1 MKLRITPLFPVKRF
15 AAMAAAC
22 VMLVSVAAC
31 GSKSDSGATVN
42 PGEAIISVNNT
53 EPQSP
58 LVPADTNEMGGGKV
72 IRYLFEGLVS
82 YDVNGKQHLEV
93 AKSITPND
101 DASQFTIV
109 INDGWKFTNGEAV
122 TASSF
127 ADAWSYAANV
137 KHAMKQASRMSIIKG
152 YDELQDPNVS
162 DDAKLSGLEV
172 KDDHTLVVT
181 LNHSDSVFPVQLA
194 HQSFFPLPSVAYKDI
209 KAFGKNPIGNGPYK
223 LKSWDVSKSITVVK
237 NPDYKGSRT
246 VKNGGIEFRVYTD
259 EDSAYA
265 DVLAGNL
272 DVLDA
277 VPPSA
282 VKTFR
287 TAKNVTA
294 YSQAGSTYQGFVIPE
309 RLDHFGFDEEGQLRR
324 QAISMAINRKQI
336 VDKVF
341 SNTKTVATDFTS
353 PLVPE
358 YSKDL
363 KGAANLEYNP
373 EEAKKLWAQANKVSP
388 WSGDFKIAYNAD
400 GSHKAWVDA
409 VANQIKNTLGINAEG
424 DSYPTFSDIRDRVT
438 DRTIATAFRS
448 GWMLD
453 YPSAEDYLTPL
464 YSSASADGH
473 GSNDGDYKSPKFDQ
487 ELADALSQ
495 TDESKRT
502 AALQEAQETL
512 LQDLLDS
519 GAISGSTVV
528 IWDYAPLLFDEDFA
542 SFLFYPVDGSPA
554 SFTSFKLDK
563 VTVNGLSCQTLQ
575 VTTPE
580 EVSAYLASI
589 GYDAGGFGYVEIT
602 YDEDKAQAAATEHY
616 TDENGK
622 NYPLLA
628 FSFTYTA
635 TQADGSQV
643 KGSFTD
649 NYYLDE

>member
-1 MKLRITPLFPVKRF
+1 MKLRITPVFPVKRF

-22 VMLVSVAAC
+22 VMLASVAAC

-373 EEAKKLWAQANKVSP
+373 EEAKKLWAQANKISP

-512 LQDLLDS
+512 LQDLPS
-519 GAISGSTVV
+519 I
-528 IWDYAPLLFDEDFA
+528 PLWCDNVA
-542 SFLFYPVDGSPA
+542 A
-554 SFTSFKLDK
+554 
-563 VTVNGLSCQTLQ
+563 
-575 VTTPE
+575 
-580 EVSAYLASI
+580 VSAQNVKNVQFDYTNMPT
-589 GYDAGGFGYVEIT
+589 YNTIT
-602 YDEDKAQAAATEHY
+602 K
-616 TDENGK
+616 
-622 NYPLLA
+622 
-628 FSFTYTA
+628 
-635 TQADGSQV
+635 
-643 KGSFTD
+643 
-649 NYYLDE
+649 

>member
-1 MKLRITPLFPVKRF
+1 
-15 AAMAAAC
+15 MAEIIYDDGAD
-22 VMLVSVAAC
+22 LSLIQSKKVAIIGY
-31 GSKSDSGATVN
+31 GSQGHAHALNLKDSGVDVVVGLR
-42 PGEAIISVNNT
+42 PGSSSWAKAEA
-53 EPQSP
+53 
-58 LVPADTNEMGGGKV
+58 A
-72 IRYLFEGLVS
+72 
-82 YDVNGKQHLEV
+82 
-93 AKSITPND
+93 
-101 DASQFTIV
+101 
-109 INDGWKFTNGEAV
+109 
-122 TASSF
+122 
-127 ADAWSYAANV
+127 
-137 KHAMKQASRMSIIKG
+137 
-152 YDELQDPNVS
+152 
-162 DDAKLSGLEV
+162 GLEV

-277 VPPSA
+277 VPSSA

-373 EEAKKLWAQANKVSP
+373 EEAKKLWAQANKISP

-512 LQDLLDS
+512 LQDLPS
-519 GAISGSTVV
+519 I
-528 IWDYAPLLFDEDFA
+528 PLWCDNVA
-542 SFLFYPVDGSPA
+542 A
-554 SFTSFKLDK
+554 
-563 VTVNGLSCQTLQ
+563 
-575 VTTPE
+575 
-580 EVSAYLASI
+580 VSAQNVKNVQFDYTNMPT
-589 GYDAGGFGYVEIT
+589 YNTIT
-602 YDEDKAQAAATEHY
+602 K
-616 TDENGK
+616 
-622 NYPLLA
+622 
-628 FSFTYTA
+628 
-635 TQADGSQV
+635 
-643 KGSFTD
+643 
-649 NYYLDE
+649 

>member
-1 MKLRITPLFPVKRF
+1 MVNQTFYDLGTAPSVIRRLFAYGLEQAKIVGRENVFDYSLGNPSIPAPKKVNESIHKLVDETDSIQLHGYSMAPGFEEPRAAIAADLSRRFGLDIRSSELFLTCG
-15 AAMAAAC
+15 AAPA
-22 VMLVSVAAC
+22 L
-31 GSKSDSGATVN
+31 
-42 PGEAIISVNNT
+42 ISVIKALVVDGDSEIMVIAPFFPEYAPFITANGGKMVV
-53 EPQSP
+53 
-58 LVPADTNEMGGGKV
+58 VPADTNEMGGGKV

-373 EEAKKLWAQANKVSP
+373 EEAKKLWAQANKISP

-512 LQDLLDS
+512 LQDLPS
-519 GAISGSTVV
+519 I
-528 IWDYAPLLFDEDFA
+528 PLWCDNVA
-542 SFLFYPVDGSPA
+542 A
-554 SFTSFKLDK
+554 
-563 VTVNGLSCQTLQ
+563 
-575 VTTPE
+575 
-580 EVSAYLASI
+580 VSAQNVKNVQFDYTNMPT
-589 GYDAGGFGYVEIT
+589 YNTIT
-602 YDEDKAQAAATEHY
+602 K
-616 TDENGK
+616 
-622 NYPLLA
+622 
-628 FSFTYTA
+628 
-635 TQADGSQV
+635 
-643 KGSFTD
+643 
-649 NYYLDE
+649 

>member
-309 RLDHFGFDEEGQLRR
+309 RLDHFGD
-324 QAISMAINRKQI
+324 RK
-336 VDKVF
+336 
-341 SNTKTVATDFTS
+341 S
-353 PLVPE
+353 
-358 YSKDL
+358 
-363 KGAANLEYNP
+363 
-373 EEAKKLWAQANKVSP
+373 
-388 WSGDFKIAYNAD
+388 
-400 GSHKAWVDA
+400 
-409 VANQIKNTLGINAEG
+409 
-424 DSYPTFSDIRDRVT
+424 
-438 DRTIATAFRS
+438 
-448 GWMLD
+448 
-453 YPSAEDYLTPL
+453 
-464 YSSASADGH
+464 
-473 GSNDGDYKSPKFDQ
+473 
-487 ELADALSQ
+487 
-495 TDESKRT
+495 
-502 AALQEAQETL
+502 
-512 LQDLLDS
+512 
-519 GAISGSTVV
+519 VV
-528 IWDYAPLLFDEDFA
+528 
-542 SFLFYPVDGSPA
+542 
-554 SFTSFKLDK
+554 
-563 VTVNGLSCQTLQ
+563 
-575 VTTPE
+575 
-580 EVSAYLASI
+580 
-589 GYDAGGFGYVEIT
+589 
-602 YDEDKAQAAATEHY
+602 
-616 TDENGK
+616 
-622 NYPLLA
+622 
-628 FSFTYTA
+628 
-635 TQADGSQV
+635 
-643 KGSFTD
+643 
-649 NYYLDE
+649 

>member
-31 GSKSDSGATVN
+31 GSKSDSGATAN

-237 NPDYKGSRT
+237 NPDYKASRT

-324 QAISMAINRKQI
+324 QAISMAINRDQLI
-336 VDKVF
+336 DKVL
-341 SNTKTVATDFTS
+341 NGNATAATEFTS
-353 PLVPE
+353 PKTPG
-358 YSKDL
+358 YSDSL
-363 KGAANLEYNP
+363 KGADNLKFNASK
-373 EEAKKLWAQANKVSP
+373 AKELWAKADAISKYDGQLTFS
-388 WSGDFKIAYNAD
+388 YNAD
-400 GSHKAWVDA
+400 GGAKPIYDA
-409 VANQIKNTLGINAEG
+409 VVNQLKKNLGIDAATNPI
-424 DSYPTFSDIRDRVT
+424 PTFQEFRDAVT
-438 DRTIATAFRS
+438 NRQMKGAFRT
-448 GWMLD
+448 GWQPD
-453 YPSAEDYLTPL
+453 YPSAENYLWQL
-464 YSSASADGH
+464 YSTAAADGN
-473 GSNDGDYKSPKFDQ
+473 GSNDGDYKSPAFD
-487 ELADALSQ
+487 
-495 TDESKRT
+495 
-502 AALQEAQETL
+502 
-512 LQDLLDS
+512 DLC
-519 GAISGSTVV
+519 
-528 IWDYAPLLFDEDFA
+528 
-542 SFLFYPVDGSPA
+542 
-554 SFTSFKLDK
+554 K
-563 VTVNGLSCQTLQ
+563 
-575 VTTPE
+575 
-580 EVSAYLASI
+580 
-589 GYDAGGFGYVEIT
+589 
-602 YDEDKAQAAATEHY
+602 QAAAASS
-616 TDENGK
+616 TDDANKLYQQAEEILLNDLPAI
-622 NYPLLA
+622 PLYYSNASGVASLNVKSGYA
-628 FSFTYTA
+628 FDWQNLPTYA
-635 TQADGSQV
+635 EMS
-643 KGSFTD
+643 KK
-649 NYYLDE
+649 

>member
-277 VPPSA
+277 VPSSA

-373 EEAKKLWAQANKVSP
+373 EEAKKLWAQANKISP

-464 YSSASADGH
+464 CSSASADGH

-512 LQDLLDS
+512 LQDLPS
-519 GAISGSTVV
+519 I
-528 IWDYAPLLFDEDFA
+528 PLWCDNVA
-542 SFLFYPVDGSPA
+542 A
-554 SFTSFKLDK
+554 
-563 VTVNGLSCQTLQ
+563 
-575 VTTPE
+575 
-580 EVSAYLASI
+580 VSAQNVKNVQFDYTNMPT
-589 GYDAGGFGYVEIT
+589 YNTIT
-602 YDEDKAQAAATEHY
+602 K
-616 TDENGK
+616 
-622 NYPLLA
+622 
-628 FSFTYTA
+628 
-635 TQADGSQV
+635 
-643 KGSFTD
+643 
-649 NYYLDE
+649 

>member
-1 MKLRITPLFPVKRF
+1 
-15 AAMAAAC
+15 MAA
-22 VMLVSVAAC
+22 
-31 GSKSDSGATVN
+31 
-42 PGEAIISVNNT
+42 
-53 EPQSP
+53 
-58 LVPADTNEMGGGKV
+58 KV

-373 EEAKKLWAQANKVSP
+373 EEAKKLWLRPIRSP
-388 WSGDFKIAYNAD
+388 RG
-400 GSHKAWVDA
+400 A
-409 VANQIKNTLGINAEG
+409 VISRSPTTPMAATRLGWTPWRTRSRTRSGINAEG

-464 YSSASADGH
+464 YS
-473 GSNDGDYKSPKFDQ
+473 P
-487 ELADALSQ
+487 LP
-495 TDESKRT
+495 RT
-502 AALQEAQETL
+502 ATAPTTAITRARSSIRNLRMPSPRPTRANVPPPCRKL
-512 LQDLLDS
+512 RRPCS
-519 GAISGSTVV
+519 RICHRFRCGAIT
-528 IWDYAPLLFDEDFA
+528 
-542 SFLFYPVDGSPA
+542 SPPCLHR
-554 SFTSFKLDK
+554 T
-563 VTVNGLSCQTLQ
+563 
-575 VTTPE
+575 
-580 EVSAYLASI
+580 
-589 GYDAGGFGYVEIT
+589 
-602 YDEDKAQAAATEHY
+602 
-616 TDENGK
+616 
-622 NYPLLA
+622 
-628 FSFTYTA
+628 
-635 TQADGSQV
+635 
-643 KGSFTD
+643 
-649 NYYLDE
+649 

>member
-324 QAISMAINRKQI
+324 QAISMAINRDQLI
-336 VDKVF
+336 DKVL
-341 SNTKTVATDFTS
+341 NGNATAATEFTS
-353 PLVPE
+353 PKTPG
-358 YSKDL
+358 YSDSL
-363 KGAANLEYNP
+363 KGADNLKFNASK
-373 EEAKKLWAQANKVSP
+373 AKELWAKADAISKYDGQLTFS
-388 WSGDFKIAYNAD
+388 YNAD
-400 GSHKAWVDA
+400 GGAKPLYDAIVNQLKNNLGIDAATNPIPTFQEFRDA
-409 VANQIKNTLGINAEG
+409 VTNRQMKG
-424 DSYPTFSDIRDRVT
+424 
-438 DRTIATAFRS
+438 AFRT
-448 GWMLD
+448 GWQPD
-453 YPSAEDYLTPL
+453 YPSAENYLWQL
-464 YSSASADGH
+464 YSTAAADGN
-473 GSNDGDYKSPKFDQ
+473 GSNDGDYKSPAFD
-487 ELADALSQ
+487 
-495 TDESKRT
+495 
-502 AALQEAQETL
+502 
-512 LQDLLDS
+512 DLC
-519 GAISGSTVV
+519 
-528 IWDYAPLLFDEDFA
+528 
-542 SFLFYPVDGSPA
+542 
-554 SFTSFKLDK
+554 K
-563 VTVNGLSCQTLQ
+563 
-575 VTTPE
+575 
-580 EVSAYLASI
+580 
-589 GYDAGGFGYVEIT
+589 
-602 YDEDKAQAAATEHY
+602 QAAAAKSVDDANKLYQQAEEILLN
-616 TDENGK
+616 DLPAI
-622 NYPLLA
+622 PLYYSHASGVASLNVKSGYA
-628 FSFTYTA
+628 FDWQNLPTYTEM
-635 TQADGSQV
+635 S
-643 KGSFTD
+643 KK
-649 NYYLDE
+649 